1 MKTADMARFLD
12 VQAVTVRKYATA
24 LEKAGYLFERIDGK
38 NREYNE
44 QDVTIMKELTT
55 LCNRSGLGV
64 EKAAFVVVTRFKE
77 RLTDDTEKSFP
88 AVLTPEERRIE
99 RYGDALQIIQTISEQ
114 NAALIEHMNHQDEEI
129 ARLHKRMDEQ
139 NHNLSAILRESL
151 EAKRMIAATQ
161 ERKWWNFFRRSPD
174 KPDQGERDP
183 ETEWNRKKQ
192 RERDIYTPGRG

>member
-1 MKTADMARFLD
+1 M
-12 VQAVTVRKYATA
+12 
-24 LEKAGYLFERIDGK
+24 FERIDGK

-88 AVLTPEERRIE
+88 AVVTPEERQIE
-99 RYGDALQIIQTISEQ
+99 RYGETLHIIETIKEQ
-114 NAALIEHMNHQDEEI
+114 NAALIEHMNRQDEEI

-139 NHNLSAILRESL
+139 NHNLSVILRESL